1 MSGSADQRGGR
12 VLFVTAVRLRRGP
25 RGLQLDDQTCAGLA
39 RWAESFGHVTYMGIE
54 QPADLEDNTSV
65 TWIDIADLD
74 CRDRLTVVALPFA
87 YKIGRFFKDYKS
99 TRKMLGEEIA
109 KADHLCFTLGYLFGD
124 WAAVAALEA
133 IRQNRDYAV
142 WFDRVEHDV
151 IRRTLPA
158 IPLKRRIKEVA
169 TLPVMVRYHHYL
181 IRHSNL
187 GLFQGQDTLNAY
199 ADHSKN
205 PHCVYDVHTQSTDLI
220 SAAALEEKAERVQS
234 GAALKILYV
243 GRASE
248 MKGPLDW
255 IEAIAKPMQ
264 SGVPLRA
271 KWVGDGPLLAD
282 MKQRISALELEDQIE
297 LPGFSSDRE
306 AILAEMRD
314 ADLFVYCHKTQES
327 PRCLI
332 EALVSGCPIV
342 GYQSSYS
349 DDLVSQNGGGVG
361 TPLNDPAALSATIQ
375 DLHENRSKLAQ
386 LIKAAAADGS
396 RFDEQTLYAHRADLI
411 REYA

>member
-1 MSGSADQRGGR
+1 MSGRAEQRGGH
-12 VLFVTAVRLRRGP
+12 VLFVTAVRLRKGP
-25 RGLQLDDQTCAGLA
+25 RGLQLDDQTCAVLS
-39 RWAESFGHVTYMGIE
+39 RLAESFSHVTYKGIE
-54 QPADLEDNTSV
+54 QPTDLEDDTTV
-65 TWIDIADLD
+65 TWVDIADLD
-74 CRDRLTVVALPFA
+74 CRNQLTVIALPFA

-99 TRKMLGEEIA
+99 TRQMIA
-109 KADHLCFTLGYLFGD
+109 EKIATADHLCFTLGYLFGD
-124 WAAVAALEA
+124 WAAVATLEA

-169 TLPVMVRYHHYL
+169 TLPAMVRYHHYL
-181 IRHSNL
+181 IRHSKL
-187 GLFQGQDTLNAY
+187 GLFQGQDTLKAY
-199 ADHSKN
+199 ADHSTN

-220 SAAALEEKAERVQS
+220 SATALEEKATRAHS
-234 GAALKILYV
+234 GNPLKVLYV
-243 GRASE
+243 GRATE

-255 IEAIAKPMQ
+255 VDALTKAVQ
-264 SGVPLRA
+264 AGVPLQA
-271 KWVGDGPLLAD
+271 KWIGDGPLLED
-282 MKQRISALELEDQIE
+282 MKQSISTQGMGARIE

-314 ADLFVYCHKTQES
+314 ADLFVFCHKTQES

-349 DDLVSQNGGGVG
+349 EDLVCRNGGGVG

-375 DLHENRSKLAQ
+375 DLHENRGKLAQ

-396 RFDEQTLYAHRADLI
+396 RFDEQTLYAHRAGLI

>member
-1 MSGSADQRGGR
+1 MSGRAEQRGGR

-54 QPADLEDNTSV
+54 QPADLEDDTTV
-65 TWIDIADLD
+65 TWVDIADLD

-87 YKIGRFFKDYKS
+87 YKIGRFFKDYTS
-99 TRKMLGEEIA
+99 TRQVLGEEIA

-133 IRQNRDYAV
+133 IKQNRDYAV

-158 IPLKRRIKEVA
+158 IPLKRRIKEVV
-169 TLPVMVRYHHYL
+169 TLPVMVRYHHHL
-181 IRHSNL
+181 IRHSKL
-187 GLFQGQDTLNAY
+187 GLFQGQDTLKAY
-199 ADHSKN
+199 ADYSDN
-205 PHCVYDVHTQSTDLI
+205 PHCVYDVHTQSSDLI
-220 SAAALEEKAERVQS
+220 NAAALEEKTERVQS
-234 GAALKILYV
+234 GAPLKILYV

-255 IEAIAKPMQ
+255 VDAIATAAQ
-264 SGVPLRA
+264 TSVPLQA
-271 KWVGDGPLLAD
+271 KWIGDGPLLAD
-282 MKQRISALELEDQIE
+282 MKQKISALELEDQIE

-332 EALVSGCPIV
+332 EALVSGAPIV

-349 DDLVSQNGGGVG
+349 DDLVSHNGGGAG
-361 TPLNDPAALSATIQ
+361 TPLNDPVALSATIQ
-375 DLHENRSKLAQ
+375 DLHENRGKLVQ
-386 LIKAAAADGS
+386 LIRAAAADGT
-396 RFDEQTLYAHRADLI
+396 RFDEQTLYAHRAGLI

>member
-1 MSGSADQRGGR
+1 MSGRAEQRGGH
-12 VLFVTAVRLRRGP
+12 VLFVTAVRLRKGP
-25 RGLQLDDQTCAGLA
+25 RGLQLDDQTCAGLS
-39 RWAESFGHVTYMGIE
+39 RWAESFSHVTYMGIE
-54 QPADLEDNTSV
+54 QPTDLEDDTTV
-65 TWIDIADLD
+65 TWVDIADLD
-74 CRDRLTVVALPFA
+74 CRNQLTVIALPFA

-99 TRKMLGEEIA
+99 TRQMIA
-109 KADHLCFTLGYLFGD
+109 EKIATADHLCFTLGYLFGD
-124 WAAVAALEA
+124 WAAVATLEA

-169 TLPVMVRYHHYL
+169 TLPAMVRYHHYL
-181 IRHSNL
+181 IRHSKL
-187 GLFQGQDTLNAY
+187 GLFQGQDTLKAY
-199 ADHSKN
+199 ADHSTN

-220 SAAALEEKAERVQS
+220 SATALEEKATRAHS
-234 GAALKILYV
+234 GNPLKVLYV
-243 GRASE
+243 GRATE

-255 IEAIAKPMQ
+255 VDALTKAVQ
-264 SGVPLRA
+264 AGVPLQA
-271 KWVGDGPLLAD
+271 KWIGDGPLLED
-282 MKQRISALELEDQIE
+282 MKQSISTQGMGARIE

-314 ADLFVYCHKTQES
+314 ADLFVFCHKTQES

-349 DDLVSQNGGGVG
+349 EDLVCRNGGGVG

-375 DLHENRSKLAQ
+375 DLHENRGKLAQ

-396 RFDEQTLYAHRADLI
+396 RIDEQTLYAHRAGLI